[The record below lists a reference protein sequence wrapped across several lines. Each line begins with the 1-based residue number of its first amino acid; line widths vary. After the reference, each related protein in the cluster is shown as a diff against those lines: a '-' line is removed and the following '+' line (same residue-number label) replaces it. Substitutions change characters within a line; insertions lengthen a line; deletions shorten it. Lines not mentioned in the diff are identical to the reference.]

1 MEHNVCTGI
10 SNVRYFSPRLLA
22 ALTGILSSPLTVIEA
37 PMGYGKTVAVREFLR
52 RENLAVIWVSVLDSP
67 DGAFWRSLCRELE
80 RLPETAETAR
90 ALRSLGPPFAPDDA
104 ARRDAALELLE
115 SLDFAR
121 PTVLVVDDVHLLASA
136 PSCVRFF
143 QILARQAMSNL
154 HIVLTTRHFQTDD
167 ALLADLK
174 GELARLGPALLAFSE
189 EDIRAYCAL
198 CGLKISPD
206 QIRAL
211 HGATGGWVS
220 GVYLHCRHYA
230 QHGAFS
236 LPAFA
241 RSFTLPSPQ
250 SSSLSSPQYSENELP
265 PDMAALLEEQLYRPL
280 SPDVRDM
287 LFALCPLEQFTLPQA
302 DFCCGTDTRA
312 ALEALVRQNSFVRR
326 REGSGVYTVHA
337 IFRSLLLRLFRALP
351 REQRQAVH
359 RRCGDW
365 FAAEDEFIPAM
376 EHYHAA
382 RDFERALSVMERD
395 MARHLVTESAAFFAR
410 LFQDC
415 PEEVLSRH
423 PRAAFKHALAALS
436 ASDFPAFADRCRWLA
451 RYCAALDEA
460 HPATPVLR
468 GELEMLLAL
477 AEYNDIAAMSVRH
490 RRAWE
495 LLGRPTGLYP
505 PESTWSMG
513 CPSVL
518 FMFHRESG
526 NIREEVRLMR
536 ECMPHYYKAAA
547 WHGAGGELLFE
558 AEALYMAGD
567 FTEALRLC
575 RQAETVAALH
585 GQLCNTLCALFLRA
599 RLALARKNTSTA
611 CAAVREM
618 RDLITKKQDYF
629 CCTRRRSARRASP
642 ASSGVRMKSPRGCT
656 RAGVNAYT
664 PSPRA
669 ISGWRRVALCCWP
682 GMPPPCSA
690 CSTPCCKPLSSTST
704 ACSSSTP
711 ISSWPPPMPCSTRG
725 KRRLSLCAPLWTRP
739 CRTMCSCLLWKT
751 PILSCRCC
759 SRRKRRAMKTACG
772 AFWPWRNRG
781 CAIWDCP
788 EHALRKFRSV
798 CPSNS
803 MRSRGSPP
811 RDAPARRSHAAWAS
825 ASTPSKRT

>member
-10 SNVRYFSPRLLA
+10 SDVRYFSPRLLA

-67 DGAFWRSLCRELE
+67 DGAFWRSLCREFE

-90 ALRSLGPPFAPDDA
+90 ALRRLGPPFAPDDA

-280 SPDVRDM
+280 SPDVRTC
-287 LFALCPLEQFTLPQA
+287 FS
-302 DFCCGTDTRA
+302 RS
-312 ALEALVRQNSFVRR
+312 VRLSSSPCRR
-326 REGSGVYTVHA
+326 RISAAARILGQLWRRLSDRTRLSAAGKGAGVYTVHA

-415 PEEVLSRH
+415 PEEVLARH
-423 PRAAFKHALAALS
+423 PKAAFKHALAALS

-495 LLGRPTGLYP
+495 LLG
-505 PESTWSMG
+505 
-513 CPSVL
+513 
-518 FMFHRESG
+518 
-526 NIREEVRLMR
+526 
-536 ECMPHYYKAAA
+536 A
-547 WHGAGGELLFE
+547 
-558 AEALYMAGD
+558 
-567 FTEALRLC
+567 
-575 RQAETVAALH
+575 
-585 GQLCNTLCALFLRA
+585 
-599 RLALARKNTSTA
+599 
-611 CAAVREM
+611 
-618 RDLITKKQDYF
+618 
-629 CCTRRRSARRASP
+629 
-642 ASSGVRMKSPRGCT
+642 PRGC
-656 RAGVNAYT
+656 
-664 PSPRA
+664 
-669 ISGWRRVALCCWP
+669 IRRNPP
-682 GMPPPCSA
+682 GAWAVPPCCS
-690 CSTPCCKPLSSTST
+690 CST
-704 ACSSSTP
+704 
-711 ISSWPPPMPCSTRG
+711 G
-725 KRRLSLCAPLWTRP
+725 KAANSG
-739 CRTMCSCLLWKT
+739 
-751 PILSCRCC
+751 
-759 SRRKRRAMKTACG
+759 RKSG
-772 AFWPWRNRG
+772 
-781 CAIWDCP
+781 
-788 EHALRKFRSV
+788 
-798 CPSNS
+798 
-803 MRSRGSPP
+803 
-811 RDAPARRSHAAWAS
+811 
-825 ASTPSKRT
+825 

>member
-1 MEHNVCTGI
+1 MEHNVYTGI
-10 SNVRYFSPRLLA
+10 SDVRYFSPRLLA

-52 RENLAVIWVSVLDSP
+52 RENLACSGFPCWIPRTAPSGAPCAGSLSVCP
-67 DGAFWRSLCRELE
+67 RR
-80 RLPETAETAR
+80 PETAR
-90 ALRSLGPPFAPDDA
+90 ALRRLGPPFAPDDA

-167 ALLADLK
+167 ALLSDLK

-198 CGLKISPD
+198 CGLKVSTD

-423 PRAAFKHALAALS
+423 PRAAFKHALATLS

-460 HPATPVLR
+460 LQPLP
-468 GELEMLLAL
+468 
-477 AEYNDIAAMSVRH
+477 
-490 RRAWE
+490 
-495 LLGRPTGLYP
+495 
-505 PESTWSMG
+505 
-513 CPSVL
+513 C
-518 FMFHRESG
+518 
-526 NIREEVRLMR
+526 
-536 ECMPHYYKAAA
+536 
-547 WHGAGGELLFE
+547 
-558 AEALYMAGD
+558 
-567 FTEALRLC
+567 
-575 RQAETVAALH
+575 
-585 GQLCNTLCALFLRA
+585 
-599 RLALARKNTSTA
+599 
-611 CAAVREM
+611 CAANW
-618 RDLITKKQDYF
+618 K
-629 CCTRRRSARRASP
+629 
-642 ASSGVRMKSPRGCT
+642 
-656 RAGVNAYT
+656 
-664 PSPRA
+664 
-669 ISGWRRVALCCWP
+669 CCWP
-682 GMPPPCSA
+682 LRN
-690 CSTPCCKPLSSTST
+690 TTTS
-704 ACSSSTP
+704 
-711 ISSWPPPMPCSTRG
+711 
-725 KRRLSLCAPLWTRP
+725 RP
-739 CRTMCSCLLWKT
+739 
-751 PILSCRCC
+751 
-759 SRRKRRAMKTACG
+759 
-772 AFWPWRNRG
+772 
-781 CAIWDCP
+781 
-788 EHALRKFRSV
+788 
-798 CPSNS
+798 
-803 MRSRGSPP
+803 
-811 RDAPARRSHAAWAS
+811 
-825 ASTPSKRT
+825 

>member
-1 MEHNVCTGI
+1 M
-10 SNVRYFSPRLLA
+10 
-22 ALTGILSSPLTVIEA
+22 
-37 PMGYGKTVAVREFLR
+37 REFLR

-67 DGAFWRSLCRELE
+67 DGAFWRSLCREFE

-90 ALRSLGPPFAPDDA
+90 ALRRLGPPFAPDDA

-415 PEEVLSRH
+415 PEEVLARH
-423 PRAAFKHALAALS
+423 PKAAFKHALAALS

-495 LLGRPTGLYP
+495 LLG
-505 PESTWSMG
+505 
-513 CPSVL
+513 
-518 FMFHRESG
+518 
-526 NIREEVRLMR
+526 
-536 ECMPHYYKAAA
+536 A
-547 WHGAGGELLFE
+547 
-558 AEALYMAGD
+558 
-567 FTEALRLC
+567 
-575 RQAETVAALH
+575 
-585 GQLCNTLCALFLRA
+585 
-599 RLALARKNTSTA
+599 
-611 CAAVREM
+611 
-618 RDLITKKQDYF
+618 
-629 CCTRRRSARRASP
+629 
-642 ASSGVRMKSPRGCT
+642 PRGC
-656 RAGVNAYT
+656 
-664 PSPRA
+664 
-669 ISGWRRVALCCWP
+669 IRRNPP
-682 GMPPPCSA
+682 GAWAVPPCCS
-690 CSTPCCKPLSSTST
+690 CST
-704 ACSSSTP
+704 
-711 ISSWPPPMPCSTRG
+711 G
-725 KRRLSLCAPLWTRP
+725 KAANSG
-739 CRTMCSCLLWKT
+739 
-751 PILSCRCC
+751 
-759 SRRKRRAMKTACG
+759 RKSG
-772 AFWPWRNRG
+772 
-781 CAIWDCP
+781 
-788 EHALRKFRSV
+788 
-798 CPSNS
+798 
-803 MRSRGSPP
+803 
-811 RDAPARRSHAAWAS
+811 
-825 ASTPSKRT
+825 

>member
-1 MEHNVCTGI
+1 MEHNVYTGI
-10 SNVRYFSPRLLA
+10 SDVRYFSPRLLA

-52 RENLAVIWVSVLDSP
+52 RENLACSGFPCWIPRTAPSGAPCAGSLSVCP
-67 DGAFWRSLCRELE
+67 RR
-80 RLPETAETAR
+80 PETAR
-90 ALRSLGPPFAPDDA
+90 ALRRLGPPFAPDDA

-167 ALLADLK
+167 ALLSDLK

-198 CGLKISPD
+198 CGLKVSTD

-415 PEEVLSRH
+415 PEDVLSRH
-423 PRAAFKHALAALS
+423 PRAAFKHALATLS

-460 HPATPVLR
+460 LQPLP
-468 GELEMLLAL
+468 
-477 AEYNDIAAMSVRH
+477 
-490 RRAWE
+490 
-495 LLGRPTGLYP
+495 
-505 PESTWSMG
+505 
-513 CPSVL
+513 C
-518 FMFHRESG
+518 
-526 NIREEVRLMR
+526 
-536 ECMPHYYKAAA
+536 
-547 WHGAGGELLFE
+547 
-558 AEALYMAGD
+558 
-567 FTEALRLC
+567 
-575 RQAETVAALH
+575 
-585 GQLCNTLCALFLRA
+585 
-599 RLALARKNTSTA
+599 
-611 CAAVREM
+611 CAANW
-618 RDLITKKQDYF
+618 K
-629 CCTRRRSARRASP
+629 
-642 ASSGVRMKSPRGCT
+642 
-656 RAGVNAYT
+656 
-664 PSPRA
+664 
-669 ISGWRRVALCCWP
+669 CCWP
-682 GMPPPCSA
+682 LRNTTTSRPCPSATAGHGNCWAAPRDCIRRNPPGAWAAPPCCS
-690 CSTPCCKPLSSTST
+690 CSTGKAATS
-704 ACSSSTP
+704 
-711 ISSWPPPMPCSTRG
+711 G
-725 KRRLSLCAPLWTRP
+725 
-739 CRTMCSCLLWKT
+739 
-751 PILSCRCC
+751 
-759 SRRKRRAMKTACG
+759 RKSG
-772 AFWPWRNRG
+772 
-781 CAIWDCP
+781 
-788 EHALRKFRSV
+788 
-798 CPSNS
+798 
-803 MRSRGSPP
+803 
-811 RDAPARRSHAAWAS
+811 
-825 ASTPSKRT
+825 